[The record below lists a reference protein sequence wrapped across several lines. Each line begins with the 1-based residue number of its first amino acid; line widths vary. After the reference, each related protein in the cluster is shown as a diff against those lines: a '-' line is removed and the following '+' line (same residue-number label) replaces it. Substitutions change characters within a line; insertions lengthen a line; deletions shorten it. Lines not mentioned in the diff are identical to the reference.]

1 MNEKLLT
8 ALIAITTGA
17 LGYLFTTFWMR
28 PVIRYGELQSKVLAD
43 LIFYAQVVNADGLN
57 ERMQKLYEQRVEAN
71 RKLSAELT
79 TCYLELPAWYKWWLR
94 RKGHLPERAATDLW
108 VSQTPASTTPRDAVS
123 RESRLLWASIQKSC
137 EWNRTMRCSRRRG
150 PPSRFQALL
159 PGAADLVSLG

>member
-94 RKGHLPERAATDLW
+94 RKGHLPERAATDLLGF
-108 VSQTPASTTPRDAVS
+108 SNTSEYDA
-123 RESRLLWASIQKSC
+123 AG
-137 EWNRTMRCSRRRG
+137 RRVERIKA
-150 PPSRFQALL
+150 AL
-159 PGAADLVSLG
+159 GINTEVV